1 MKINLIYLCFSWR
14 QRVVKTETAA
24 VCAQAVS
31 SWLWIIGMAMKLRNW
46 IQMDRMKKVLNLKL
60 LLFLNYVCLSG
71 EIDFYYST
79 QMVVSTYVRLR
90 INILL
95 RTG

>member
-1 MKINLIYLCFSWR
+1 M
-14 QRVVKTETAA
+14 VKTETAA

-60 LLFLNYVCLSG
+60 LLFLNYVC
-71 EIDFYYST
+71 YST